1 MAGRMRGFVEGAGGG
16 RGFLLPVFLAIF
28 LAFAALPA
36 CADDGPPSFAP
47 LVRKVLP
54 GVVSI
59 AVTEPLN
66 TNEALDTLPP
76 ALRGTPFEKQFREQL
91 RRRPEKATDA
101 GAGFIIDASG
111 IIVTNNHVVG
121 VAKDIEVT
129 LADGTSLPARVIGAD
144 ELTDLALLKIAPPH
158 TLTVVGW
165 GNSRSVEVG
174 DWVLAAGNPFGL
186 ANSITAGIV
195 SARGRDIETG
205 PFDDFLQI
213 DAPVNPG
220 NSGGPIFNMKGEVVG
235 INTAIVSPSGG
246 SVGIAFAIPSDEARS
261 IVAQLLAHGHID
273 RGWLGVALEDLPDNG
288 NDPGVAVTQVV
299 HEGPAAQSGV
309 RSGDIILSV
318 NGQPVY
324 NTQGLIR
331 AVAAIPPGRNAR
343 LTVFRGGK
351 AVQISVTIGHR
362 PPMRAD

>member
-1 MAGRMRGFVEGAGGG
+1 MSGWRETAGIA
-16 RGFLLPVFLAIF
+16 LLAASLA
-28 LAFAALPA
+28 LAAAPA
-36 CADDGPPSFAP
+36 RADDGPPSFAP
-47 LVRKVLP
+47 LVHKVLP

-101 GAGFIIDASG
+101 GAGVIVDASG
-111 IIVTNNHVVG
+111 VIVTNNHVVG

-129 LADGTSLPARVIGAD
+129 LADGTNLPARVIGAD
-144 ELTDLALLKIAPPH
+144 ELTDIAVLQVTPRRALP
-158 TLTVVGW
+158 VVAW
-165 GNSRSVEVG
+165 GSSRGVEVG

-246 SVGIAFAIPSDEARS
+246 SVGIAFAIPSDEARG
-261 IVAQLLAHGHID
+261 IVATLVTHGHID

-288 NDPGVAVTQVV
+288 NDPGVAVTQIVQA
-299 HEGPAAQSGV
+299 GPAAQSGV

-331 AVAAIPPGRNAR
+331 AVAAIAPGRNAR
-343 LTVFRGGK
+343 LTVFRAGK
-351 AVQISVTIGHR
+351 AVQISVTVGHR
-362 PPMRAD
+362 PPVRAD

>member
-1 MAGRMRGFVEGAGGG
+1 MPGHLMRFGGLGRFARMSLIF
-16 RGFLLPVFLAIF
+16 FLL
-28 LAFAALPA
+28 AAAPA

-47 LVRKVLP
+47 LVHKVLP

-59 AVTEPLN
+59 AVTEPVN
-66 TNEALDTLPP
+66 TKDALDALPP

-101 GAGFIIDASG
+101 GAGFIIDGSG
-111 IIVTNNHVVG
+111 VIVTNNHVVG
-121 VAKDIEVT
+121 LASDIEIV
-129 LADGTSLPARVIGAD
+129 LADGTSLPAHVIGAD
-144 ELTDLALLKIAPPH
+144 ELTDIAVLKVAPRR
-158 TLTVVGW
+158 TLPTVAW
-165 GNSRSVEVG
+165 GSSRNVEVG

-246 SVGIAFAIPSDEARS
+246 SVGIAFAIPSDEARE
-261 IVAQLLAHGHID
+261 IVAALLAHGHID

-288 NDPGVAVTQVV
+288 NDPGVAVAQVV
-299 HEGPAAQSGV
+299 REGPAAQSGV
-309 RSGDIILSV
+309 RDGDIILSV

-343 LTVFRGGK
+343 IVLFRGGK

-362 PPMRAD
+362 PPMRAE

>member
-1 MAGRMRGFVEGAGGG
+1 MRGRLKMSGEWRVAGIA
-16 RGFLLPVFLAIF
+16 LLAASLSS
-28 LAFAALPA
+28 LAALPA
-36 CADDGPPSFAP
+36 RADDGPPSFAP
-47 LVRKVLP
+47 LVHKVLP

-101 GAGFIIDASG
+101 GAGFIIDGSG
-111 IIVTNNHVVG
+111 LIVTNNHVVG

-129 LADGTSLPARVIGAD
+129 LADGTNLPARVIGAD
-144 ELTDLALLKIAPPH
+144 ELTDIAVLKVRPPG
-158 TLTVVGW
+158 TLPVVAW
-165 GNSRSVEVG
+165 GRSRAVEVG

-246 SVGIAFAIPSDEARS
+246 SVGIAFAIPSDEAS
-261 IVAQLLAHGHID
+261 VVVGTLVAHGHID
-273 RGWLGVALEDLPDNG
+273 RGWLGVALADLPDNG
-288 NDPGVAVTQVV
+288 NDPGVAVTQIVQA
-299 HEGPAAQSGV
+299 GPAALSGV

-331 AVAAIPPGRNAR
+331 SVAAIPPGRNAR
-343 LTVFRGGK
+343 LTVFRAGK
-351 AVQISVTIGHR
+351 AVQISVTVGHR
-362 PPMRAD
+362 PPMRAE